1 MVPTFGWKARRL
13 GVAVGKG
20 YLSRQTA
27 SQNAAPGHDPNGLP
41 VAKSHRVARSTGR
54 NAARSPYP

>member
-27 SQNAAPGHDPNGLP
+27 SQNAGLP
-41 VAKSHRVARSTGR
+41 PGVHIRNHFASPPGNLFQPAVADRMTG
-54 NAARSPYP
+54 